1 MEIRHGQLFYWS
13 VHCLISSIL
22 LRFQKEDETNKNI
35 IEIDAE
41 RDKVLK
47 ETAEKKGTDWVI
59 SQLA

>member
-1 MEIRHGQLFYWS
+1 M
-13 VHCLISSIL
+13 